1 MYAKIHPAIRFGF
14 ESFIVCKI
22 CQNNIWLH
30 IFLTKVIRHKVIIF
44 KFHLDLLL
52 TAK

>member
-1 MYAKIHPAIRFGF
+1 MYAKIHPAIHFGS
-14 ESFIVCKI
+14 ESFIVYKTR
-22 CQNNIWLH
+22 QNNIWLH
-30 IFLTKVIRHKVIIF
+30 IFLTKVIRRKVIIL